1 MNPLSVFEFE
11 PNILHMITESFPVI
25 CNLKNLN
32 IFSGYSVFKTFYIFA
47 WSISFSISQLFL
59 WRSSISSCGKF
70 CGWTNMCTGVPHC
83 FHYFSLG
90 FLVDGI
96 PDDGVLILV
105 IHVIV
110 IYSKLLNTE
119 CQPFPIIAC
128 SIFLDQYDSVN
139 TIISIRSYVKWSSLK
154 NIVERGEVKCLEIL
168 LFLAKTFWTWFRIY
182 SSSEHSNECKFRP
195 AIAGKINGT
204 EKSNKIGQQ

>member
-1 MNPLSVFEFE
+1 
-11 PNILHMITESFPVI
+11 
-25 CNLKNLN
+25 
-32 IFSGYSVFKTFYIFA
+32 
-47 WSISFSISQLFL
+47 
-59 WRSSISSCGKF
+59 
-70 CGWTNMCTGVPHC
+70 MCTGVPKC

-119 CQPFPIIAC
+119 CQPFPTIAC

-139 TIISIRSYVKWSSLK
+139 TIISIRSYVK
-154 NIVERGEVKCLEIL
+154 
-168 LFLAKTFWTWFRIY
+168 
-182 SSSEHSNECKFRP
+182 
-195 AIAGKINGT
+195 
-204 EKSNKIGQQ
+204 